1 MNCRVKI
8 CGITNLDDA
17 MQASNAGADAL
28 GFVFYEKS
36 PRYVTPKTANDIIAQ
51 LPPFITPVALFVDAD
66 DQLVQSVIAGSP
78 RWVLQFHGEESPEQ
92 CLQYGQPYFKA
103 IRMKS
108 DVDLLLEAER
118 YDTATAI
125 LLDAYKPGVPGGTG
139 ETFDWHLIPSN
150 LPKPLILAGGL
161 TVENIH
167 HAVASVQPYAVD
179 VSGGVE
185 KEKGKKDPLKV
196 TQFING
202 AKRGKV

>member
-8 CGITNLDDA
+8 CGITNIDDA
-17 MQASNAGADAL
+17 MQASESGADAL

-36 PRYVTPKTANDIIAQ
+36 PRYVTPEIANKIVAQ

-66 DQLVQSVIAGSP
+66 EQLIQSVIAGSS
-78 RWVLQFHGEESPEQ
+78 RWTLQFHGNESPEECQ
-92 CLQYGQPYFKA
+92 RYGQPYFKA
-103 IRMKS
+103 IRMKP
-108 DVDLLLEAER
+108 DVDLLLETKR
-118 YDTATAI
+118 YDQASAI
-125 LLDAYKPGVPGGTG
+125 LLDAYKPGIPGGTG
-139 ETFDWHLIPSN
+139 ETFDWHLIPED

-161 TVENIH
+161 TVENIS

-202 AKRGKV
+202 AKRG